1 MAQRRKSRGK
11 HLSDLDAKGECVE
24 HSERQR
30 FDRRQTP
37 TQGIGHAT
45 EAAVDG
51 DGRVLQAYRF
61 ALDPS
66 PLQEDQLR
74 SHCGAQRFAYN
85 WGLRLVKANLDQ
97 RAAERSYGISE
108 SDLTPAVELVGLRDA
123 QAFGIKRSR
132 CRPVVGRTPRSHT
145 LQG

>member
-108 SDLTPAVELVGLRDA
+108 SDLTPAVSWSAYGMRKLWN
-123 QAFGIKRSR
+123 QAKPMSPRGGPK
-132 CRPVVGRTPRSHT
+132 TPRSHT